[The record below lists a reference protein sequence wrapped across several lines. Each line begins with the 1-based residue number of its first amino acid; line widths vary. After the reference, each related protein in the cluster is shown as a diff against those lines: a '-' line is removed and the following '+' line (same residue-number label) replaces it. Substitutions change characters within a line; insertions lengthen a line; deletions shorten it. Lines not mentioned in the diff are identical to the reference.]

1 MATVLTYGTFDLF
14 HVGHVR
20 LLKRLSAMGER
31 LIVGLSSDDFNHL
44 KGKKTVM
51 SFAQRKEILESC
63 RYVDE
68 VFEECCWEQKRGDV
82 LKYGATIFAMG
93 DDWAGKFDDL
103 QDIVNVVYLARTEDI
118 STTEVKDMIANIN
131 ESKKQALVNSV
142 NELREQIN
150 QL

>member
-1 MATVLTYGTFDLF
+1 MTIVLTYGTFDLF

-31 LIVGLSSDDFNHL
+31 LIVGLSSDDFNHQ

-68 VFEECCWEQKRGDV
+68 VFEECCWEQKRDDV